1 MLKSVRKHLAEVDGV
16 LSFVYDEEQ
25 DALNN
30 WPESLEGTDRYQQ
43 SESACDALDD
53 ALALV
58 REASEVINNV
68 IDGNL

>member
-1 MLKSVRKHLAEVDGV
+1 MKFVRQHLTEADGV

-30 WPESLEGTDRYQQ
+30 WPESLEGTERYQQ
-43 SESACDALDD
+43 SENACDALDD

-58 REASEVINNV
+58 REASEVIDNV
-68 IDGNL
+68 IGGNL